1 MSRRQVSAT
10 LAWLIL
16 LLPLSAQAGPASNCL
31 QPDPVPAQQLPPA
44 PTAANS
50 LNGAR
55 ELTDRGNAALER
67 GDLETAESYLRKAF
81 VIRQRLAPGSL
92 SVAESLNALGDVAM
106 DRGDLATAKV
116 DLERSLNLR
125 TRLAPGSREVAL
137 SLISLGNLARRRG
150 EIARQQA
157 WFEQAQQLGAAL
169 TPIDQANILDG
180 LGNACSQR
188 ACTHKPQDYFN
199 QALQLRQQY
208 QPDSLGLA
216 DTLSFLGRSANLQG
230 DLAEAERDFTRAL
243 ELRRRLAPGSLGVAM
258 SLNDLGVTARTR
270 GNLAEAELCLRA
282 GLEIR
287 QRLVPHGLGVADSLH
302 NLGILFWLRDDLAAA
317 SSYLEQ
323 TLRIRRQLVPV
334 SPSLAQSLIWQG
346 LLDQRRGDLAEAESY
361 FGQALDMLRNNF
373 SSDSVAV
380 ASVLV
385 NLGNVARIR
394 GERAESED
402 DYRRALAIQAREAP
416 GSPAEANSL
425 QSLAIL
431 VRQRGQLAEAERYF
445 RQALAI
451 QERQIP
457 NNSAHAG
464 TLFGLASLLR
474 QEHQPDEAERTYAQA
489 IDVLEQQ
496 TISLGGTPED
506 RSVFRARFENNY
518 KDYVDFLIGRKQPDM
533 ALRVLERERAWAL
546 LEMLDRARVSPG
558 AGHDTEL
565 EHQKRSL
572 EAEIGAKSSY
582 RIGLLDGGG
591 TEAQL
596 SELDRQLGQLQD
608 RYRETVEQIQLQSP
622 AYTALAHPT
631 TLTGQQVQELLD
643 DDTLL
648 LEYSL
653 GSNVSYVW
661 AVTRTS
667 LAVYRLPPRPVIEQ
681 AVSKLRSQLTA
692 RSLQVKE
699 TDDQRGRRLSGADAQ
714 YSPAARELSR
724 LVLGPVSDLLTRE
737 RVVIVSDGALQY
749 VPFAAL
755 PAPPGPAERDD
766 PASEAAPLVLE
777 HEITNLPSASVLAEL
792 RREAQVRV
800 APPKSV
806 AVLADP
812 VFDAQD
818 ERITHPET
826 ADVLSEL
833 ATDAA
838 ESMQSD
844 RPRGLQRAPR
854 VPGLESPPDMV
865 LDRLLWTRVEAAQI
879 MKVTPAGTGL
889 LAQDFA
895 ANLTTALSPA
905 LAQYR
910 IVHFATHAV
919 SDSEHPERSGLVL
932 SLYDHRGQPEN
943 GFLSLQQIY
952 GLNLPAD
959 LVVLS
964 ACETAL
970 GRDIGGEGVVGL
982 VRGFMY
988 AGATRVIASLWSV
1001 DDEVTANLMAHFYR
1015 GMEQQKLSPAAALRA
1030 AQMAVRKD
1038 KKWRPPYYWAGFQ
1051 LQGEWR

>member
-1 MSRRQVSAT
+1 MSAV
-10 LAWLIL
+10 LAWLVL
-16 LLPLSAQAGPASNCL
+16 LLPLSAQAGVASNCL
-31 QPDPVPAQQLPPA
+31 QPEPAPAQQQPPA
-44 PTAANS
+44 PAPAAPNT
-50 LNGAR
+50 LDGAR
-55 ELTDRGNAALER
+55 QLTERGNAALER
-67 GDLETAESYLRKAF
+67 GDLDTAASEYRKAF
-81 VIRQRLAPGSL
+81 VIRQKRAPGSL
-92 SVAESLNALGDVAM
+92 SVAESLDALGNIAL
-106 DRGDLATAKV
+106 DRGDLAAAKF
-116 DLERSLNLR
+116 DLERSLDLR
-125 TRLAPGSREVAL
+125 SRLAPGSRDVAL

-150 EIARQQA
+150 EIARQQSY
-157 WFEQAQQLGAAL
+157 FEQAQQVGTAL
-169 TPIDQANILDG
+169 TPIDRANILDG

-188 ACTHKPQDYFN
+188 TCAQKPQDYFD

-216 DTLSFLGRSANLQG
+216 DTLSFRGRNASLQG
-230 DLAEAERDFTRAL
+230 DLTEAEQDFTRAL
-243 ELRRRLAPGSLGVAM
+243 ELRRQLAPNSLGVAI
-258 SLNDLGVTARTR
+258 SLNDLGVVARTR
-270 GNLAEAELCLRA
+270 GDLAEAELCLRA

-287 QRLVPHGLGVADSLH
+287 QRLVPHGLAVADSLH
-302 NLGILFWLRDDLAAA
+302 NLGILFWLREDLAAA
-317 SSYLEQ
+317 SDYLER
-323 TLRIRRQLVPV
+323 TRLIRQKLIPS
-334 SPSLAQSLIWQG
+334 SPALAQSLIWQG
-346 LLDQRRGDLAEAESY
+346 LLDERRGELAEAESD
-361 FGQALDMLRNNF
+361 FGQALEILRNNF

-402 DYRRALAIQAREAP
+402 YYRRALAIQARVAP
-416 GSPAEANSL
+416 GSPTEANSL
-425 QSLAIL
+425 QALAVL
-431 VRQRGQLAEAERYF
+431 VRQRGQLAEAERTF

-451 QERQIP
+451 QEQQIP
-457 NNSAHAG
+457 NSSAHVS

-474 QEHQPDEAERTYAQA
+474 QEQRRDEAEHTYAQA
-489 IDVLEQQ
+489 IDVLERQ
-496 TISLGGTPED
+496 TTRLGGTPED
-506 RSVFRARFENNY
+506 RSVFRARFENSY
-518 KDYVDFLIGRKQPDM
+518 KDYVDFLVSQQQPGM
-533 ALRVLERERAWAL
+533 ALQVLERGRAWAL
-546 LEMLDRARVSPG
+546 LEMLDRARVTPG
-558 AGHDTEL
+558 AGQDSGL
-565 EHQKRSL
+565 EHLKHSL
-572 EAEIGAKSSY
+572 EAEISAKSSY
-582 RIGLLDGGG
+582 RIGLLDGG
-591 TEAQL
+591 ASAARL
-596 SELDRQLGQLQD
+596 SELDRELGQLQD
-608 RYRETVEQIQLQSP
+608 RYRETSERIQLQSP
-622 AYTALAHPT
+622 AYTALTHPM
-631 TLTGQQVQELLD
+631 TLTGQQVQALLD
-643 DDTLL
+643 NDTLL

-653 GSNVSYVW
+653 GPTVSYVW
-661 AVTRTS
+661 AVTRSS
-667 LAVYRLPPRPVIEQ
+667 LAVYRLPARPAIEA
-681 AVSKLRSQLTA
+681 AVAELRAQLTA
-692 RSLQVKE
+692 RSLQAQE
-699 TDDQRGRRLSGADAQ
+699 TDTQRHRRLSLADTRLSA
-714 YSPAARELSR
+714 AARDVSR
-724 LVLGPVSDLLTRE
+724 LVLGPVSDLLTHE

-755 PAPPGPAERDD
+755 PAPSGPTVHDD
-766 PASEAAPLVLE
+766 PAGEDAPLVQRL
-777 HEITNLPSASVLAEL
+777 EITNLPSASVLAEL
-792 RREAQVRV
+792 RQEAQERV

-812 VFDAQD
+812 VFDAKD
-818 ERITHPET
+818 ERITHPDS

-844 RPRGLQRAPR
+844 RPRGLQRASAASS
-854 VPGLESPPDMV
+854 LEEPPDIV

-932 SLYDHRGQPEN
+932 SLFDRHGQPEN

-970 GRDIGGEGVVGL
+970 GREIGGEGLVGL

-1001 DDEVTANLMAHFYR
+1001 DDEVTASLMAHFYR
-1015 GMEQQKLSPAAALRA
+1015 GLEQERLSPAAALRA
-1030 AQMAVRKD
+1030 AQMAVRKEP
-1038 KKWRPPYYWAGFQ
+1038 KWRPPYYWAGFQ